1 MTNLPEEQ
9 LTDGPLDALVERY
22 RAELKRLRR
31 RVPLVHGREL
41 PVPPHG
47 ARPSAKL
54 SQLRPFSL
62 TLLVQSTQSILSC
75 LPQAGRYWDWS
86 PAQSFAAIG
95 ITAAPDNTRLAAF
108 TSRNPQT
115 SYASYHWWPR
125 LDPPR
130 RERGYRGLRRPTSSE
145 PPHVVTPVASVA
157 AALSDRAYRPTSCAS
172 RPACLRPDRSAGPR
186 FASGR

>member
-75 LPQAGRYWDWS
+75 LPQAGRYL
-86 PAQSFAAIG
+86 G
-95 ITAAPDNTRLAAF
+95 LE
-108 TSRNPQT
+108 
-115 SYASYHWWPR
+115 PR
-125 LDPPR
+125 AVL
-130 RERGYRGLRRPTSSE
+130 RGHRDHRRPRQHEAGRLHFTE
-145 PPHVVTPVASVA
+145 PANVLCVVSLVASIGPPKAREGLPGAPA
-157 AALSDRAYRPTSCAS
+157 ANLLGAPTCRHACGFCRS
-172 RPACLRPDRSAGPR
+172 RSK
-186 FASGR
+186 